1 MPAYKDDLRGTWYC
15 QFYYK
20 DWMGERKQKRK
31 RGFSTKKA
39 AKDWE
44 REFLNTFSK
53 TSDIMFPALV
63 ENYMADLETRLK
75 PTTIETKRSIFDTK
89 ITPYFKNFRTCDI
102 DALVIRQ
109 WQNELLS
116 YRDEKGQPYSDTY
129 LRTINNQISAIL
141 NYATAYYHLQ
151 SNPCKVTGSI
161 GKSDADAMQI
171 WTLDQ
176 FERFIECEDK
186 AAGKLA
192 FDIFFWTGARE
203 GELLAL
209 TIEDFIFDGVDEYR
223 LNINKNFEVV
233 KGTRYLLTPK
243 TDSSDRCITIPQFL
257 YNEAME
263 YYNSLYDPNPKER
276 LFYFTK
282 SYLLKEIK
290 RVAKSAGLEPVRVH
304 DLRHS
309 HASLLI
315 EMGFNILMISQ
326 RLGHE
331 KVETTWRTYA
341 HLYPDKERILATQL
355 DTVKI
360 HGIAGNLS
368 VEEQLLKFMQQF
380 QKHLNQQPALIDIS
394 NEEIYRWDPESKQ
407 KCLVSQEEFENE
419 AELDESIEAGLAV
432 AEIFQAGYL
441 EICGMVYCL
450 ASRGLP
456 MKYL

>member
-20 DWMGERKQKRK
+20 DWKGTRQQKRK
-31 RGFSTKKA
+31 RGFPTKKA
-39 AKDWE
+39 AKEWE
-44 REFLNTFSK
+44 REFLNTLSK

-63 ENYMADLETRLK
+63 ENYMEDLETRLK
-75 PTTIETKRSIFDTK
+75 PTTMETKRSIFETK
-89 ITPYFKNFRTCDI
+89 ITPYFKNFKTCDI
-102 DALVIRQ
+102 DALAIRQ
-109 WQNELLS
+109 WQNELLN
-116 YRDEKGQPYSDTY
+116 YRDEKGLPYSDTY
-129 LRTINNQISAIL
+129 LRTINNQMSAIL

-151 SNPCKVTGSI
+151 GNPCRMAGSI

-192 FDIFFWTGARE
+192 FDVFFWTGARE

-223 LNINKNFEVV
+223 LSISKNFEVV
-233 KGTRYLLTPK
+233 KGTKYLLTPK
-243 TDSSDRCITIPQFL
+243 TDSSNRCITIPQFL

-263 YYNSLYDPNPKER
+263 YYNSLYDPDPKER

-290 RVAKSAGLEPVRVH
+290 RVAKMAGLDPIRVH

-355 DTVKI
+355 NTVKI

-407 KCLVSQEEFENE
+407 KVLVTQEEFENE
-419 AELDESIEAGLAV
+419 AELDENIEADLAV
-432 AEIFQAGYL
+432 TEIFQAGYL
-441 EICGMVYCL
+441 EICGMIYCL

-456 MKYL
+456 VKYL